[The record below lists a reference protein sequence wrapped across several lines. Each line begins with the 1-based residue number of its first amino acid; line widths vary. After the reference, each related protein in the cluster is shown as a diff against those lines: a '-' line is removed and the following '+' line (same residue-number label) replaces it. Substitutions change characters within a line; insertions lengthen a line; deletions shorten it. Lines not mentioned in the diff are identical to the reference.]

1 MLTDSQLILKC
12 EWWSCEDAIKI
23 TNNDATVKENLNHLD
38 DLQKKENVLEQKLQF
53 TFVFLSSTF

>member
-38 DLQKKENVLEQKLQF
+38 DLQKKENVLERKKTTVYICIF
-53 TFVFLSSTF
+53 K

>member
-12 EWWSCEDAIKI
+12 EWWSCRDAIKI

-38 DLQKKENVLEQKLQF
+38 DLQKKENVLERKKTTVYICIF
-53 TFVFLSSTF
+53 K